1 MKFHFYCAPLAP
13 LAMAGLWGH
22 ASVRGSLQEI
32 CMVEIVKTLDKGIHL
47 INSALR
53 YVCMSLLF
61 FMMGLGTCDV
71 LGRYLFNNPI
81 LGTFEIFEILLPA
94 IVLLGLGYTQGNN
107 AHVRVELLVSRLSF
121 RKQTI
126 LNFVTNGLA
135 LFISVLI
142 MWRGWLL
149 TTAYWR
155 MGRTIPTIEVPM
167 FLPQLLVP
175 LGAFMLILVLIVQM
189 LQYIVQLREGN

>member
-1 MKFHFYCAPLAP
+1 
-13 LAMAGLWGH
+13 
-22 ASVRGSLQEI
+22 
-32 CMVEIVKTLDKGIHL
+32 MVGIAKTIAKGVGA

-71 LGRYLFNNPI
+71 LGRYLFNKPI
-81 LGTFEIFEILLPA
+81 LGTYEIFEILLPA
-94 IVLLGLGYTQGNN
+94 IVLLGLGYTQGDN
-107 AHVRVELLVSRLSF
+107 AHVRVEIFVSRLPS

-126 LNFVTNGLA
+126 LSFVTNGLA
-135 LFISVLI
+135 LLISVLI
-142 MWRGWLL
+142 LWRGWVL
-149 TTAYWR
+149 TIAYWR

-175 LGAFMLILVLIVQM
+175 LGALMLILVLIVQM
-189 LQYIVQLREGN
+189 LQYIVQLSKRS

>member
-1 MKFHFYCAPLAP
+1 
-13 LAMAGLWGH
+13 
-22 ASVRGSLQEI
+22 VQEI

-71 LGRYLFNNPI
+71 LGRYLFNKPI

-126 LNFVTNGLA
+126 LNFVTNGFA

-167 FLPQLLVP
+167 FLPQFLVP

>member
-1 MKFHFYCAPLAP
+1 M
-13 LAMAGLWGH
+13 GGT
-22 ASVRGSLQEI
+22 
-32 CMVEIVKTLDKGIHL
+32 VKTFAKGVHR

-53 YVCMSLLF
+53 YVCMSLMF
-61 FMMGLGTCDV
+61 FMMVLGTFDV
-71 LGRYLFNNPI
+71 MGRYLFNKPI
-81 LGTFEIFEILLPA
+81 LGTYEIFEILLPA

-107 AHVRVELLVSRLSF
+107 SHVRVELFISHLSA

-135 LFISVLI
+135 LFISALI
-142 MWRGWLL
+142 LWRGWVLA
-149 TTAYWR
+149 TAYWH

-175 LGAFMLILVLIVQM
+175 LGAFILILVLIIQM
-189 LQYIVQLREGN
+189 VEYILQLTERK